1 MSLSWGSVQKGELH
15 PRLYMFFPVWEKR
28 VVRVRSSK
36 VGVAFAAGVATC
48 KQNFPLMSQSI
59 QQPPLGGRIIG
70 ARKILPPKCEKKLIS
85 KNRKEN
91 RI

>member
-15 PRLYMFFPVWEKR
+15 PRLYMFFPVWER
-28 VVRVRSSK
+28 SGVRSSK

-70 ARKILPPKCEKKLIS
+70 ARKILPPKFEKKLIS